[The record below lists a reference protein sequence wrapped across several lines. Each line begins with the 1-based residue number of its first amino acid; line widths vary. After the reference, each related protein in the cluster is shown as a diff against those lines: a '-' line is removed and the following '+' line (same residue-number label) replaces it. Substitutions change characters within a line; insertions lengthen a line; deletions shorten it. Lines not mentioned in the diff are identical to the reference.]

1 MNKMKIELFGNE
13 AACVSFEAEGGDG
26 LFFLLPESTEGLI
39 SIDGVVKLVTAGN
52 CIFDTRLL
60 PDGEHEPYLLAD
72 KKKIPLPKITK
83 HARKIR
89 LAECSSEFVHRISLR
104 EQRLA
109 ERVRTLER
117 ELEKIS
123 EKIYGSHVF

>member
-1 MNKMKIELFGNE
+1 MNKMKIELFGSE
-13 AACVSFEAEGGDG
+13 AECVSFEAEGGDG

-39 SIDGVVKLVTAGN
+39 SIDGIVKLVAAGN

-72 KKKIPLPKITK
+72 KKKIALPKITK
-83 HARKIR
+83 QARKIR
-89 LAECSSEFVHRISLR
+89 LAECSSEFVRRISLR